1 MKYVESVTDVREK
14 KRKKKE
20 MLLNRVSFVSKRN
33 QTSFNYTNGLA
44 PQANS
49 FKKKHT
55 KKVLKKITKL
65 KCHGKHKIILKCIF
79 W

>member
-1 MKYVESVTDVREK
+1 MLFYFHVRCFFLFMKYVESVTDVREK

-49 FKKKHT
+49 FKKNT
-55 KKVLKKITKL
+55 QKKYSKK
-65 KCHGKHKIILKCIF
+65 
-79 W
+79 